1 MNFLFGAEISCPL
14 SVLQRVRIIEVILTK
29 NVWVFSRDQV
39 DCPYQRGVRKERFD
53 CTPVWYFDHIKSTR
67 LIVQRLHSARR
78 CASARTAGIENRTG
92 AVTRLIQE
100 LNWEPLRMRRGRA
113 RLMLF
118 FKIIRGVLAIPVP
131 SNTCQATTLQQNP
144 SVPSPEIHCCELWH
158 LGEREFLSQY
168 DKLVEQPN
176 C

>member
-1 MNFLFGAEISCPL
+1 
-14 SVLQRVRIIEVILTK
+14 
-29 NVWVFSRDQV
+29 
-39 DCPYQRGVRKERFD
+39 
-53 CTPVWYFDHIKSTR
+53 
-67 LIVQRLHSARR
+67 
-78 CASARTAGIENRTG
+78 
-92 AVTRLIQE
+92 
-100 LNWEPLRMRRGRA
+100 MRRGRA

-118 FKIIRGVLAIPVP
+118 FKIIRGVTVLAIPVP